1 MVTKWQGYQESED
14 YYAGI
19 GEKYREMVER
29 CAKLE
34 SILQQKDATMQN
46 SIRGKN
52 EEYTAVVQARE
63 KEVRS
68 LEMRI
73 SILEK
78 ENQRLES
85 ELQRVAS

>member
-1 MVTKWQGYQESED
+1 
-14 YYAGI
+14 
-19 GEKYREMVER
+19 
-29 CAKLE
+29 
-34 SILQQKDATMQN
+34 MQN

>member
-1 MVTKWQGYQESED
+1 
-14 YYAGI
+14 
-19 GEKYREMVER
+19 MVER